1 MAIRSIYKYPHEI
14 LRQKSAPV
22 QEYTEQID
30 ALIDDMIETMYSA
43 SGIGLAAP
51 QVGESKRIIVV
62 DTSWKEDGDHTLIIV
77 NPEVIESEGFMDS
90 EEGCLSVPKHKATI
104 KRKERILVKGL
115 NREMKPVEIECSGLL
130 SRVLQHEIDHLNGI
144 LFFDHLSLIK
154 REFFKKK
161 YIKSLSKHN

>member
-22 QEYTEQID
+22 QEYTKDID
-30 ALIDDMIETMYSA
+30 ILIDDMIETMYSA

-51 QVGESKRIIVV
+51 QVGESRRIIVV
-62 DTSWKEDGDHTLIIV
+62 DTSWKEDGDPLLIII
-77 NPEVIESEGFMDS
+77 NPELIESEGFIDS
-90 EEGCLSVPKHKATI
+90 EEGCLSVPKHLATI
-104 KRKERILVKGL
+104 KRKEKILVKGL
-115 NREMKPVEIECSGLL
+115 NREMKPIEIECTGLL
-130 SRVLQHEIDHLNGI
+130 SRVIQHEIDHLNGI

-161 YIKSLSKHN
+161 YIKSISKHN